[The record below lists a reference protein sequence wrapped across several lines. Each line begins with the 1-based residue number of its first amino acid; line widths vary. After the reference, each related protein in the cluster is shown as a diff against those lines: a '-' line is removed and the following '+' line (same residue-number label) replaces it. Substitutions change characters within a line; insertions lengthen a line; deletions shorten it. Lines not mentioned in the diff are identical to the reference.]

1 MGAGLSSEVVIKEEN
16 IFSLGKN
23 LKKLKEYK
31 AITSEQLAL
40 EVNINHKNMKS
51 YEHKNIKPPLNNLIK
66 LSNYFGVTIDFLILW
81 DNTHFFHN
89 LKMLNLAKQIDEMDQ
104 LQRFQIESMTSALL
118 KGKNKVEIKQD
129 NNNPAELINDLHY
142 NLNTLREQKG
152 MLQKDIAK
160 LLDTNKS
167 MVTHYENKSVPPI
180 ESLLKLSNYFNI
192 SIHALS
198 TGQKLFFPFKDWQF
212 GETIFQADQLLTLEE
227 HKMMIHLMEAIIKN
241 V

>member
-1 MGAGLSSEVVIKEEN
+1 MN
-16 IFSLGKN
+16 
-23 LKKLKEYK
+23 
-31 AITSEQLAL
+31 T
-40 EVNINHKNMKS
+40 
-51 YEHKNIKPPLNNLIK
+51 
-66 LSNYFGVTIDFLILW
+66 NYFFGRFCHSRISRLTVATLVA
-81 DNTHFFHN
+81 
-89 LKMLNLAKQIDEMDQ
+89 LAWSSLAFCGEIHDAAEKGDLEKVK
-104 LQRFQIESMTSALL
+104 ALL
-118 KGKNKVEIKQD
+118 KDHPDLVSSKDEGDGTPLYWAVANNHKDMVELLVASNADVNAKALLGQTPLD
-129 NNNPAELINDLHY
+129 VV
-142 NLNTLREQKG
+142 G
-152 MLQKDIAK
+152 QKDIAK

-198 TGQKLFFPFKDWQF
+198 TGQKLFFPFKDGQF

>member
-1 MGAGLSSEVVIKEEN
+1 MSSEILKKQEN
-16 IFSLGKN
+16 VFSVGKN
-23 LKKLKEYK
+23 LKKLREYK
-31 AITSEQLAL
+31 SITIEQLAL
-40 EVNINHKNMKS
+40 ETNITYRNVQN

-66 LSNYFGVTIDFLILW
+66 LSDYFGVTIDFLILW
-81 DNTHFFHN
+81 DKTPFFHN
-89 LKMLNLAKQIDEMDQ
+89 LKLLELAKQIDEMKQ
-104 LQRFQIESMTSALL
+104 LHRFQIESMADSLL

-129 NNNPAELINDLHY
+129 NNNPAELINDFHS
-142 NLNTLREQKG
+142 NLKTLREQKG
-152 MLQKDIAK
+152 VLQKDIAD

-180 ESLLKLSNYFNI
+180 ESLIKLSDYFNI

-198 TGQKLFFPFKDWQF
+198 TGQKLFFPFRDGQF

-241 V
+241 A